1 MKLASTVFT
10 LAYRVAESQLTLQ
23 ENCYHRVWSD
33 FCATRSIS
41 HNIDTKHNWL
51 NKTGEE
57 LKAHSTYTALGSAS
71 VGKLALCMILFF
83 VIRKKEE
90 AN

>member
-1 MKLASTVFT
+1 
-10 LAYRVAESQLTLQ
+10 VAESHLTLKAI
-23 ENCYHRVWSD
+23 CYHRVWSD

-41 HNIDTKHNWL
+41 RNIDTKHNWL
-51 NKTGEE
+51 NKTGEDP
-57 LKAHSTYTALGSAS
+57 KAHSSYTTLGSAS

-83 VIRKKEE
+83 VVRKKEE